1 MTTDSQNDEDVP
13 HFTDEFIDAWAD
25 VFIDDYEKLKE
36 RGELPADDAPPTEE
50 GDSPCPST

>member
-25 VFIDDYEKLKE
+25 VFIDVYEKLKE
-36 RGELPADDAPPTEE
+36 RGELPEDDATETDEGEPSCPT
-50 GDSPCPST
+50 T